1 MITLRNMPLAER
13 PRERL
18 QNQGASA
25 LREAELLAIL
35 LRTGIS
41 GMSAVDLAEI
51 LLKKFQGLDG
61 IAQANLQDLAKIK
74 GVGLA
79 KAIHIKAAFEMGAR
93 LRRQLVQQQKIDSPA
108 LVYELLGEELNVL
121 QYESVRVILL
131 NAKRHLISI
140 EEVSRGL
147 LDQTLIHPREVFSS
161 AIARRAHALVLVH
174 NHPSGDPSP
183 SAADFQI
190 TQTLLEA
197 SQILEIMLFDHVII
211 GKKTSQFPE
220 GWFSFRAA
228 KRL

>member
-1 MITLRNMPLAER
+1 MLTLRDMPTTER

-18 QNQGASA
+18 QNQGAAA

-35 LRTGIS
+35 LRTGVKGVS
-41 GMSAVDLAEI
+41 SVELSEI

-61 IAQANLQDLAKIK
+61 LAQASLQDLAKIK

-79 KAIHIKAAFEMGAR
+79 KAIQIKAAFEIASR
-93 LRRQLVQQQKIDSPA
+93 LRRQLVQQQKVDSPA
-108 LVYELLGEELNVL
+108 LVYELLGEELNTL

-131 NAKRHLISI
+131 NAKRLLISI

-161 AIARRAHALVLVH
+161 AIARRAHALILVH

-211 GKKTSQFPE
+211 GKKTSQFPD

>member
-1 MITLRNMPLAER
+1 MLTLRDIPTAER

-18 QNQGASA
+18 QNQGAAA

-41 GMSAVDLAEI
+41 GMSSVDLAEI

-61 IAQANLQDLAKIK
+61 IAQANLRDLAQIK
-74 GVGLA
+74 GIGLA
-79 KAIHIKAAFEMGAR
+79 KAIQIKAAFEMGSR
-93 LRRQLVQQQKIDSPA
+93 LRRQLVQQQKVDSPN
-108 LVYELLGEELNVL
+108 LVYELLGEELNAL

-131 NAKRHLISI
+131 NAKRLLISI
-140 EEVSRGL
+140 EEISRGL

-161 AIARRAHALVLVH
+161 AIARRAHALILVH

-183 SAADFQI
+183 SAADLQM

-197 SQILEIMLFDHVII
+197 SRILEISLFDHVII
-211 GKKTSQFPE
+211 GKKTPQFPD
-220 GWFSFRAA
+220 GCFSFRAA